1 MFLGAR
7 KWSADPRQ
15 AQVPDG
21 HVSQD
26 PNPQIPSARRA
37 FGFVCL
43 LLVTDSGSV
52 CHGEAALPMCAGSID
67 RLWKRATFSLSR
79 GASSSPSCDLGTWV
93 EPVSSAFF
101 SCHDSRITTPASPH
115 GIIAQHHAWQLA
127 REAFGATLAENS
139 AINGRRIS
147 SRTIPTAPAWAPVLL
162 YLPRYPNI
170 DGTLVPDVLGLLL

>member
-1 MFLGAR
+1 MKQPENRAADVLGGQKMVSGSEAGAGTR
-7 KWSADPRQ
+7 W
-15 AQVPDG
+15 

-101 SCHDSRITTPASPH
+101 SCHDSRITTPVSPH

-147 SRTIPTAPAWAPVLL
+147 SRTIPTAPAWAPVLFS
-162 YLPRYPNI
+162 
-170 DGTLVPDVLGLLL
+170 TLSKY

>member
-7 KWSADPRQ
+7 KRSADPRQ
-15 AQVPDG
+15 AQVPE
-21 HVSQD
+21 D

-43 LLVTDSGSV
+43 LLVT
-52 CHGEAALPMCAGSID
+52 GEQPFRCALPTLLRAGSID
-67 RLWKRATFSLSR
+67 RLWKRATFSLSRGGGRR

-101 SCHDSRITTPASPH
+101 SCHDSRITTPVSPH

-147 SRTIPTAPAWAPVLL
+147 SRTIPTTPAWAPVLFS
-162 YLPRYPNI
+162 
-170 DGTLVPDVLGLLL
+170 TLSKY